1 MKKSKIGK
9 TLPVPGLGKGA
20 HQGAEHDAQD
30 APVDDMDDLGPIGA
44 SATQPLNLANH
55 FLIAMPSMQDPVFG
69 GTVVYV
75 CEHNENGVL
84 GVVINKPTD
93 MTMQV
98 LFERIDLK
106 LETGPGLASH
116 VDEPIMFG
124 GPVQDDR
131 GFVLHTPGNRYSS
144 SLTVTDDIAF
154 TTSIDVLEAVAAGD
168 GPPRMLVSIGYSGW
182 SPGQLEDEIGRN
194 GWLTVGADPD
204 ILFSMPIEDRYT
216 AAMRLLGIDPLMLT
230 SEAGH
235 A

>member
-1 MKKSKIGK
+1 MQSASE
-9 TLPVPGLGKGA
+9 GA
-20 HQGAEHDAQD
+20 
-30 APVDDMDDLGPIGA
+30 
-44 SATQPLNLANH
+44 ATGSSTLNLANH
-55 FLIAMPSMQDPVFG
+55 FLIAMPAMQDPIFG

-93 MTMQV
+93 MTMDV

-106 LETGPGLASH
+106 LAAGSDAPI
-116 VDEPIMFG
+116 VNEPIMFG

-131 GFVLHTPGNRYSS
+131 GFVLHTPGARYSS
-144 SLTVTDDIAF
+144 SLTVTDEIAF
-154 TTSIDVLEAVAAGD
+154 TTSIDVLEAVAKGD
-168 GPPRMLVSIGYSGW
+168 GPERMLVSIGYSGW

-194 GWLTVGADPD
+194 GWLTVGASAD
-204 ILFSMPIEDRYT
+204 ILFDFPIEQRYV
-216 AAMRLLGIDPLMLT
+216 AAIKLLGIDPLMLA

>member
-9 TLPVPGLGKGA
+9 PLPVPGQDPSELLAQPGA
-20 HQGAEHDAQD
+20 GGAA
-30 APVDDMDDLGPIGA
+30 G
-44 SATQPLNLANH
+44 LNLANH
-55 FLIAMPSMQDPVFG
+55 FLIAMPSMEDPVFG
-69 GTVVYV
+69 GAVVYV

-93 MTMQV
+93 MTMEV
-98 LFERIDLK
+98 LFDRIDLK
-106 LETGPGLASH
+106 LNAGAGAPI
-116 VDEPIMFG
+116 VNEPIMFG

-131 GFVLHTPGNRYSS
+131 GFVLHTPGARYSS
-144 SLTVTDDIAF
+144 SLTVTDEVAF
-154 TTSIDVLEAVAAGD
+154 TTSIDVLEAVANGAG
-168 GPPRMLVSIGYSGW
+168 PQRLLVSIGYSGW

-194 GWLTVGADPD
+194 GWLTVGANAN
-204 ILFSMPIEDRYT
+204 ILFDLPIEERYL

>member
-9 TLPVPGLGKGA
+9 TLPVPGMLQEAGDPLASPGA
-20 HQGAEHDAQD
+20 T
-30 APVDDMDDLGPIGA
+30 
-44 SATQPLNLANH
+44 ATLNLANH

-93 MTMQV
+93 MTMEV

-106 LETGPGLASH
+106 LESN
-116 VDEPIMFG
+116 VDVDAPIMFG

-131 GFVLHTPGNRYSS
+131 GFVLHTPGTRYSS
-144 SLTVTDDIAF
+144 SLTVTKDVAF

-182 SPGQLEDEIGRN
+182 SPGQLEDEISRN

-204 ILFSMPIEDRYT
+204 ILFKLPIEERYT

>member
-9 TLPVPGLGKGA
+9 TLPVPGLLQESSDPLEQTGGSA
-20 HQGAEHDAQD
+20 
-30 APVDDMDDLGPIGA
+30 APV
-44 SATQPLNLANH
+44 LNLANH
-55 FLIAMPSMQDPVFG
+55 FLIAMPAMQDPVFG
-69 GTVVYV
+69 GSVVYV

-106 LETGPGLASH
+106 LQDGMDQPI

-131 GFVLHTPGNRYSS
+131 GFVLHTPGMRYSS
-144 SLTVTDDIAF
+144 SLTVTEDVAF
-154 TTSIDVLEAVAAGD
+154 TTSIDVLEAVAAGE
-168 GPPRMLVSIGYSGW
+168 GPQRMLVSIGYSGW
-182 SPGQLEDEIGRN
+182 SPGQLEDEISRN
-194 GWLTVGADPD
+194 GWLTVGADPR
-204 ILFSMPIEDRYT
+204 ILFDMPIEDRYV
-216 AAMRLLGIDPLMLT
+216 AAMKLLGIDPLMLT

>member
-1 MKKSKIGK
+1 MSM
-9 TLPVPGLGKGA
+9 A
-20 HQGAEHDAQD
+20 
-30 APVDDMDDLGPIGA
+30 APA
-44 SATQPLNLANH
+44 LNLANH

-98 LFERIDLK
+98 LFDRIELDV
-106 LETGPGLASH
+106 ASSLDRH
-116 VDEPIMFG
+116 VADEPIMFG

-131 GFVLHTPGNRYSS
+131 GFVLHTPGARYSS
-144 SLTVTDDIAF
+144 SLTVTEEVAF
-154 TTSIDVLEAVAAGD
+154 TTSIDVLEAVARGS
-168 GPPRMLVSIGYSGW
+168 GPRRVLVSIGYSGW
-182 SPGQLEDEIGRN
+182 SPGQLEDEISRN
-194 GWLTVGADPD
+194 GWLTVGADAR
-204 ILFSMPIEDRYT
+204 ILFDLPVEERYM
-216 AAMRLLGIDPLMLT
+216 AAMKLLGIDPLMLT

>member
-1 MKKSKIGK
+1 MKKSKISK
-9 TLPVPGLGKGA
+9 TLTASDLVQDTSGSSFSSVPV
-20 HQGAEHDAQD
+20 
-30 APVDDMDDLGPIGA
+30 
-44 SATQPLNLANH
+44 LNLANH
-55 FLIAMPSMQDPVFG
+55 FLIAMPTMQDPVFG

-75 CEHNENGVL
+75 CEHNESGVL

-106 LETGPGLASH
+106 LQGGLDQPI

-131 GFVLHTPGNRYSS
+131 GFVLHTPGARYSS
-144 SLTVTDDIAF
+144 SLTVTDEVAF
-154 TTSIDVLEAVAAGD
+154 TTSIDVLEAVAAGT
-168 GPPRMLVSIGYSGW
+168 GPQRMLVSIGYSGW
-182 SPGQLEDEIGRN
+182 SPGQLEDEISRN
-194 GWLTVGADPD
+194 GWLTVGADAH
-204 ILFSMPIEDRYT
+204 ILFDLPIEDRYV
-216 AAMRLLGIDPLMLT
+216 AAMKLLGIDPLMLT

>member
-9 TLPVPGLGKGA
+9 TLPVSGLRKG
-20 HQGAEHDAQD
+20 DPQD
-30 APVDDMDDLGPIGA
+30 EPQDEIDELGPIGA
-44 SATQPLNLANH
+44 GAAPSLNLANH

-98 LFERIDLK
+98 VFERIDLK
-106 LETGPGLASH
+106 LEEGPGLESH

-131 GFVLHTPGNRYSS
+131 GFVLHTPGHRYSS
-144 SLTVTDDIAF
+144 SLTVTKDIAF
-154 TTSIDVLEAVAAGD
+154 TTSIDVLEAVAAGE
-168 GPPRMLVSIGYSGW
+168 GPPQMLVSIGYSGW
-182 SPGQLEDEIGRN
+182 SPGQLEEEIGRN

-204 ILFSMPIEDRYT
+204 ILFNLPIEERYT

>member
-9 TLPVPGLGKGA
+9 PLPVRASLQDPTDLLG
-20 HQGAEHDAQD
+20 
-30 APVDDMDDLGPIGA
+30 APDVNGPEE
-44 SATQPLNLANH
+44 LNLANH
-55 FLIAMPSMQDPVFG
+55 FLIAMPAMQDPIFG

-106 LETGPGLASH
+106 LSAGLAMPI
-116 VDEPIMFG
+116 VNEPIMFG

-131 GFVLHTPGNRYSS
+131 GFVLHTPGARYSS
-144 SLTVTDDIAF
+144 SLTVTADVAF
-154 TTSIDVLEAVAAGD
+154 TTSIDVLEAVANGD
-168 GPPRMLVSIGYSGW
+168 GPQRLLVSIGYAGW
-182 SPGQLEDEIGRN
+182 SPGQLEAEIGRN
-194 GWLTVGADPD
+194 GWLTVGADAD
-204 ILFSMPIEDRYT
+204 ILFDLPIEERYV
-216 AAMRLLGIDPLMLT
+216 AAMKLLGIDPLMLA

>member
-1 MKKSKIGK
+1 MKKTKAGHP
-9 TLPVPGLGKGA
+9 LPAPGLI
-20 HQGAEHDAQD
+20 QEPTDPL
-30 APVDDMDDLGPIGA
+30 APAAARDA
-44 SATQPLNLANH
+44 SALNLANH
-55 FLIAMPSMQDPVFG
+55 FLIAMPAMQDPVFG

-98 LFERIDLK
+98 LFERIDLEPEAH
-106 LETGPGLASH
+106 LSPTI

-131 GFVLHTPGNRYSS
+131 GFVLHTPGARYSS
-144 SLTVTDDIAF
+144 SLTVTEEVAF
-154 TTSIDVLEAVAAGD
+154 TTSIDVLEAVARGD
-168 GPPRMLVSIGYSGW
+168 GPERMLVSIGYSGW
-182 SPGQLEDEIGRN
+182 SPGQLEDEISRN
-194 GWLTVGADPD
+194 GWLTVGADAS
-204 ILFSMPIEDRYT
+204 ILFDLPVEERYF
-216 AAMRLLGIDPLMLT
+216 AAMKLLGFDPLMLA

>member
-9 TLPVPGLGKGA
+9 PQAMPGLLPDPTDVLAPAGA
-20 HQGAEHDAQD
+20 AH
-30 APVDDMDDLGPIGA
+30 P
-44 SATQPLNLANH
+44 STLNLANH
-55 FLIAMPSMQDPVFG
+55 FLIAMPSVQDPVFG

-98 LFERIDLK
+98 LFERIDLPVSVE
-106 LETGPGLASH
+106 LPEPM

-131 GFVLHTPGNRYSS
+131 GFVLHTPGARYSS
-144 SLTVTDDIAF
+144 SLTVTDEIAF
-154 TTSIDVLEAVAAGD
+154 TTSIDVLEAVAKGAG
-168 GPPRMLVSIGYSGW
+168 PQRMLVSIGYSGW

-194 GWLTVGADPD
+194 GWLTVGASAD
-204 ILFSMPIEDRYT
+204 ILFDLPIEQRYV
-216 AAMRLLGIDPLMLT
+216 AAMKLLGIDPMMLT